1 MERTILNLLMRL
13 RRAVELGMIDMIC
26 DERRMSRGLRPM
38 WGASCAPVVML
49 LAALLAAP
57 AHAQD
62 AWVIGQSAPLTGG
75 NAAMGRD
82 VRDGALAYFKT
93 VNARGGVAGKPIELV
108 TLDDANDRKTAG
120 SNTQALLQDKHAVA
134 LFGFASATLSL
145 DAMPQAEKA
154 GTLFFAPLSGA
165 DPVRKAPSVVF
176 TMRASYGEEME
187 KILAFWT
194 GLGMKK
200 VVVVHYDDEVGKQNF
215 AVVAAYLAKHSG
227 TPPAALSLKRNQAVE
242 EAHIDQ
248 LREHKPDV
256 IINTTLS
263 GAAAEVSKR
272 LAKRGAFVPTS
283 SLSFVGAQQYIDA
296 AGASAA
302 GVSIAQVVPNPSAN
316 LPVVRECAKALQDSG
331 ITQPMNSTHLEA
343 CISAKVLTEAMRRAK
358 KPLDAAALL
367 ASMQSLGS
375 YDTGGFTVNYS
386 ASRHHGSSYVE
397 LGMVSRDG
405 KLRS

>member
-1 MERTILNLLMRL
+1 MTLKTLPLVAAL
-13 RRAVELGMIDMIC
+13 AFT
-26 DERRMSRGLRPM
+26 
-38 WGASCAPVVML
+38 
-49 LAALLAAP
+49 LAAQ
-57 AHAQD
+57 AQD
-62 AWVIGQSAPLTGG
+62 AWIVGQSAPLTGG

-82 VRDGALAYFKT
+82 IRDGAAAYFKQ
-93 VNARGGVAGKPIELV
+93 VNARGGVAGKPIDLV

-120 SNTQALLQDKHAVA
+120 ANAQKLLHEKKAVA

-154 GTLFFAPLSGA
+154 GVLFFAPLSGA
-165 DPVRKAPSVVF
+165 DPVRKAPPVVF

-215 AVVAAYLAKHSG
+215 AVVAAYLAKQSG

-242 EAHIDQ
+242 DAHIDQ

-263 GAAAEVSKR
+263 GSAAEISKR
-272 LAKRGAFVPTS
+272 LAKRGVFVPTS

-296 AGASAA
+296 AGESAA
-302 GVSIAQVVPNPSAN
+302 GVSIAQVVPNPSSA
-316 LPVVRECAKALQDSG
+316 LPVVRECAKALADFG
-331 ITQPMNSTHLEA
+331 VTRPMNSTHLEA

-358 KPLDAAALL
+358 KPGDAAALVN
-367 ASMQSLGS
+367 AMQSLGS
-375 YDTGGFTVNYS
+375 FDAGGFVVNYS
-386 ASRHHGSSYVE
+386 PSRRHGSSFVE

-405 KLRS
+405 RLRG

>member
-1 MERTILNLLMRL
+1 
-13 RRAVELGMIDMIC
+13 MIAMFC
-26 DERRMSRGLRPM
+26 DVHRMSHALRSNG
-38 WGASCAPVVML
+38 GASSS
-49 LAALLAAP
+49 LAAMLIATALAAP

-82 VRDGALAYFKT
+82 VRDGALAYFKA

-120 SNTQALLQDKHAVA
+120 TNTTQLLTEKKAVA

-145 DAMPQAEKA
+145 DAMPQAEKT

-165 DPVRKAPSVVF
+165 DPVRKAPPVVF

-215 AVVAAYLAKHSG
+215 AVVAGYLAKQGG

-263 GAAAEVSKR
+263 GAAAEISKR
-272 LAKRGAFVPTS
+272 LAKRGTFVPTS

-296 AGASAA
+296 AGTSAA
-302 GVSIAQVVPNPSAN
+302 GVSIAQVVPNPSSS
-316 LPVVRECAKALQDSG
+316 LPVVRECAKALLDSG
-331 ITQPMNSTHLEA
+331 VTRPMNSTHLEA

-358 KPLDAAALL
+358 KPADAAALL
-367 ASMQSLGS
+367 ASMQSLGT
-375 YDTGGFTVNYS
+375 YDTGGFVVTYG
-386 ASRHHGSSYVE
+386 ATRHHGSSFVE
-397 LGMVSRDG
+397 LGMVSREG
-405 KLRS
+405 KLRG

>member
-1 MERTILNLLMRL
+1 MARRL
-13 RRAVELGMIDMIC
+13 RPSWA
-26 DERRMSRGLRPM
+26 
-38 WGASCAPVVML
+38 ASCALVVTL
-49 LAALLAAP
+49 AGAALTAP
-57 AHAQD
+57 VHAQD
-62 AWVIGQSAPLTGG
+62 AWVIGQSAPLSGG

-82 VRDGALAYFKT
+82 VRDGALAYFKS

-108 TLDDANDRKTAG
+108 TIDDANDRKTAG
-120 SNTQALLQDKHAVA
+120 ANATALLAEKKAVA

-145 DAMPQAEKA
+145 DAMPQAERA

-165 DPVRKAPSVVF
+165 DPVRKAPPVVF

-215 AVVAAYLAKHSG
+215 AVVAAYLAKQSG
-227 TPPAALSLKRNQAVE
+227 TPPASLSLKRNQTVE
-242 EAHIDQ
+242 ESHIDE

-283 SLSFVGAQQYIDA
+283 SLSFVGAQQYINA

-302 GVSIAQVVPNPSAN
+302 GVSIAQVVPNPSSN
-316 LPVVRECAKALQDSG
+316 LPVVRECAKALVDAG
-331 ITQPMNSTHLEA
+331 MTQPMNSTHLEA

-367 ASMQSLGS
+367 ASMQSLGN
-375 YDTGGFTVNYS
+375 YDTGGFSVNYS
-386 ASRHHGSSYVE
+386 ANKRHGSSFVE
-397 LGMVSRDG
+397 LGMVSREG